1 MGLPT
6 LSSTPPSER
15 EGVIVVMDANR
26 NKSNVDALEWA
37 LKNVVRPR
45 DAVVVLG
52 VLYDI
57 GRKNFSCFP
66 LNRGISISGIWE
78 RLEFSSGQGEV
89 NPRELGEEIEKKR
102 EQYQITLQ
110 PFHRQCKKNEVK
122 LEVKLAAGYSPAR
135 VTVKE
140 AQNSN
145 TRWIVLDSHLKKHK
159 VYIYGH
165 VGCNV
170 AVMKGKNFAT
180 LMPSNAPR
188 TEHSV
193 YQNPKTRTEIINIGV
208 SSNNESQNPNY
219 FTLQENQPS
228 SASAPTPP
236 SPCWFPLSWRTGYPR
251 AFTLNEVEEITN
263 ELSDEHMIEYIDDR
277 KIYHGIFQEIPVI
290 ISSFSENDERFWSM
304 LMILSR
310 VRHCNIVNLVGYC
323 CSGANRFLLTDYPC
337 MATLEIN
344 LKVDDT
350 ARKLS
355 WKARWYIAQEI
366 GGSLR
371 YLHEECGDEPIV
383 HQSVCSSNVVISHC
397 CSAMLTNFITAKLL
411 NEESTEYHN
420 AEEDELLSVDV
431 HDYGILLVE
440 LITGRSASFFT
451 NHGEGQSFLDWALPI
466 LEDGPISQ
474 AMDPRLMNS
483 DDSWVVQCMAKAALL
498 CLKND
503 DSGHRYSIS
512 EVLAVVRGDQ
522 LAISRC

>member
-6 LSSTPPSER
+6 LSSSPPPSER

-263 ELSDEHMIEYIDDR
+263 ELSDEHMIEYVDDR

-344 LKVDDT
+344 LKGK
-350 ARKLS
+350 R
-355 WKARWYIAQEI
+355 
-366 GGSLR
+366 
-371 YLHEECGDEPIV
+371 
-383 HQSVCSSNVVISHC
+383 N
-397 CSAMLTNFITAKLL
+397 
-411 NEESTEYHN
+411 N
-420 AEEDELLSVDV
+420 A
-431 HDYGILLVE
+431 G
-440 LITGRSASFFT
+440 
-451 NHGEGQSFLDWALPI
+451 
-466 LEDGPISQ
+466 
-474 AMDPRLMNS
+474 
-483 DDSWVVQCMAKAALL
+483 
-498 CLKND
+498 
-503 DSGHRYSIS
+503 
-512 EVLAVVRGDQ
+512 
-522 LAISRC
+522 